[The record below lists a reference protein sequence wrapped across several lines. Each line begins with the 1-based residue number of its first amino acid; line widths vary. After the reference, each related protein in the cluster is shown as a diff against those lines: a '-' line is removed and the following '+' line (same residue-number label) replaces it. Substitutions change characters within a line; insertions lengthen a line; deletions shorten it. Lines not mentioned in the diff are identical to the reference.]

1 MFRLF
6 SVYHVG
12 RISLSDFKKIAGYK
26 PGNKDDTDNDSERCR
41 VNLAVERGTPCT
53 VYVDPGKESYDRYR
67 QKSQGIRSECARQIS
82 VEKGVKHTL
91 ATAADTLQTCDPM
104 EKALGHE
111 AGSKRVGKIIEYG
124 SGHKH
129 RGHNPS
135 QP

>member
-1 MFRLF
+1 MTLLSKKRREGSSYIQQITHHEPYNEDNSNYYYQPDGIDPAIEF
-6 SVYHVG
+6 G
-12 RISLSDFKKIAGYK
+12 AIS
-26 PGNKDDTDNDSERCR
+26 
-41 VNLAVERGTPCT
+41 T
-53 VYVDPGKESYDRYR
+53 VYVDPGEESYDRYR

-91 ATAADTLQTCDPM
+91 AAATDTLQPCDPM

-111 AGSKRVGKIIEYG
+111 AGSKRVGKIIKYG